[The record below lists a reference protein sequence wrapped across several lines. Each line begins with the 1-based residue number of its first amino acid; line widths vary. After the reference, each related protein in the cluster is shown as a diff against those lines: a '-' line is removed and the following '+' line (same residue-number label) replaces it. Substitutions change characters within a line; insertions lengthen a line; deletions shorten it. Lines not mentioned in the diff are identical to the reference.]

1 MFSGSL
7 VAIVTPMHSDG
18 AIDFAAW
25 DRVLDLHLANGTAGI
40 VVCGTTG
47 ESPTVSEAE
56 QHELLRRA
64 QPRLAGRMALLAGVG
79 GSSTADVVERTRRL
93 ATLTLDGVLAVTPAY
108 NRPTQE
114 GLYQHF
120 AAIAAVATAPVMLY
134 NVPART
140 AVDMLPATV
149 VRLAKL
155 AGIVAVKEA
164 VGTIERIRELC
175 AIVPQGFDVLSGDDA
190 TARDSVLAGACGVVS
205 VTANVAPRAMAAM
218 IAAAR
223 AGDAVAASRHDAPLT
238 RLHQALFVEANPIP
252 VKWALADMGLIGD
265 GIRLP
270 LTWLAEQHRARLRGA
285 VNEALGS
292 NEHLQAGAA

>member
-114 GLYQHF
+114 
-120 AAIAAVATAPVMLY
+120 
-134 NVPART
+134 
-140 AVDMLPATV
+140 
-149 VRLAKL
+149 
-155 AGIVAVKEA
+155 
-164 VGTIERIRELC
+164 
-175 AIVPQGFDVLSGDDA
+175 
-190 TARDSVLAGACGVVS
+190 
-205 VTANVAPRAMAAM
+205 
-218 IAAAR
+218 
-223 AGDAVAASRHDAPLT
+223 
-238 RLHQALFVEANPIP
+238 
-252 VKWALADMGLIGD
+252 
-265 GIRLP
+265 
-270 LTWLAEQHRARLRGA
+270 
-285 VNEALGS
+285 
-292 NEHLQAGAA
+292 